1 MKDILLKG
9 FQELGIEDKEGKS
22 SELLL
27 LYLKEIK
34 MFNTGFNL
42 VKVKDDKELVISHI
56 LDSLSAYKFFN
67 AEIQSLIKKSQT
79 KIDIADAGSGAGFP
93 GIPLAC
99 LFSSFSE
106 SERNS
111 ERTSPCVLFT
121 LIERMKKRASFL
133 QNVKAVL
140 NLANI
145 QVLEDEAENS
155 PQNKFDIVTCRA
167 FRTLDKHILHTLL
180 NCTKQN
186 GKLFLYKATEEKINE
201 ETELIKK
208 ENLKFKVEKLIVP
221 FLKKERNLLIVEKKL
236 LRITMKQKPYSVIY
250 KDDDLLIVNKS
261 AGLAAAA
268 DRWDETA
275 PRLDKIICSDIFSN
289 SGTDDKKLYTVHRI
303 DKDTSG
309 LIMYALNSEIHKKLS
324 EKFQNREIEK
334 TYHAVVAGKPPCK
347 NFSCDAKLKIDGD
360 KFHRTVMDN
369 KQGKDS
375 FTEFTVLEN
384 LNRFTLIEARPVT
397 GRTHQIRVHL
407 KLSGFPILCDSLYGK
422 NEPVFLSQIKK
433 NWRGDKYEERPLL
446 ARLALHAYALKF
458 IHPVTEKIIEVIAE
472 YPKDL
477 KSLVNQLRNF

>member
-1 MKDILLKG
+1 
-9 FQELGIEDKEGKS
+9 
-22 SELLL
+22 
-27 LYLKEIK
+27 
-34 MFNTGFNL
+34 
-42 VKVKDDKELVISHI
+42 
-56 LDSLSAYKFFN
+56 
-67 AEIQSLIKKSQT
+67 
-79 KIDIADAGSGAGFP
+79 
-93 GIPLAC
+93 
-99 LFSSFSE
+99 
-106 SERNS
+106 
-111 ERTSPCVLFT
+111 
-121 LIERMKKRASFL
+121 
-133 QNVKAVL
+133 
-140 NLANI
+140 
-145 QVLEDEAENS
+145 
-155 PQNKFDIVTCRA
+155 
-167 FRTLDKHILHTLL
+167 
-180 NCTKQN
+180 
-186 GKLFLYKATEEKINE
+186 
-201 ETELIKK
+201 
-208 ENLKFKVEKLIVP
+208 
-221 FLKKERNLLIVEKKL
+221 
-236 LRITMKQKPYSVIY
+236 MKQKPYSVIY

-289 SGTDDKKLYTVHRI
+289 SETDDKKLYTVHRI

-334 TYHAVVAGKPPCK
+334 TYHAVVAGQPPCK
-347 NFSCDAKLKIDGD
+347 NFSCNAKLKIDGD

-384 LNRFTLIEARPVT
+384 LNRFTLIEAKPVT